1 MSTELRPDDPGEPM
15 QRDWTDPRDGA
26 HWLVTLSPFGVRS
39 PGEEGARRLTISFHR
54 PGRQPHWTGYG
65 LEKPV
70 SQATDQQM
78 MDLLD
83 AALRSGARDGRAPD
97 GPASAPLS
105 PSA

>member
-1 MSTELRPDDPGEPM
+1 M

-26 HWLVTLSPFGVRS
+26 RWLVTLSPFGVRS
-39 PGEEGARRLTISFHR
+39 LGGKGSKRLTISFHR
-54 PGRQPHWTGYG
+54 PGRRPHWTAYR
-65 LEKPV
+65 LDKPV

-83 AALRSGARDGRAPD
+83 AAISDATGTVRGPTSGG
-97 GPASAPLS
+97 SAPAGLT